1 MKSLKFLAAAL
12 LAGLAAAGCN
22 SISGHKGGSR
32 GFDYSEMSSLTA
44 AYHKELNTLNITAKG
59 EKSQRRAVECHIR
72 NLTRSING
80 AFAGLRSEWRTEMLR
95 ECSVNAALI
104 NDGTFIVSN
113 CLPATIGNQDET
125 AYVIAHV
132 MAHSL
137 LEHDN
142 ERATRILKEPVS
154 AAGGFS
160 DFRPSLYLRSPEN
173 FASFSNAMGL
183 IIDPARNEP
192 YTEAQERDADAIAL
206 KIMASSGY
214 NPSAI
219 LVFWQNANRNPD
231 MRADGF
237 SRLHPHPDKYLK
249 EISSGLDSLVQLYRV
264 SRKDYGRVPQCQF
277 R

>member
-1 MKSLKFLAAAL
+1 MKSLKFLAVSL
-12 LAGLAAAGCN
+12 LAGLAVAGCN
-22 SISGHKGGSR
+22 SISGHRGGSR
-32 GFDYSEMSSLTA
+32 GFDYAEMSSLTG
-44 AYHKELNTLNITAKG
+44 AYHKELNTLNITVKG
-59 EKSQRRAVECHIR
+59 DKSQRRAVECHIR
-72 NLTRSING
+72 NLTRSINS

-113 CLPATIGNQDET
+113 CLPAAIGNQDET

-142 ERATRILKEPVS
+142 ERATRILKEPIS
-154 AAGGFS
+154 AAGGLS
-160 DFRPSLYLRSPEN
+160 DFKTSVYLRSPDN
-173 FASFSNAMGL
+173 FARFSNALGL
-183 IIDPARNEP
+183 IIDPAHNEP

-206 KIMASSGY
+206 KIMATSGY

-219 LVFWQNANRNPD
+219 LVFWHNANRNPD
-231 MRADGF
+231 MRAEAF
-237 SRLHPHPDKYLK
+237 ARLHPHSDSYLK
-249 EISSGLDSLVQLYRV
+249 EISAGLEGLVQVYRT

-277 R
+277 